1 MVSLPS
7 TIRAS
12 WWFFPVEKPL
22 AEKKEI
28 REFQVTEEAMKSTP
42 LLMKWPLSFRV
53 DGSSPKVRAMEPRSS
68 LCSSHTT
75 NHTAFDTK
83 GQNSLMLL
91 CLLLS
96 PPSLSLSLCVCLS
109 RLCGSCLTISV
120 VSFYCAMVL
129 TASGI
134 VFPYSLELVSTTYII
149 IIIIINFLLFKKKKK
164 TKQTKTKT
172 K

>member
-1 MVSLPS
+1 MSL
-7 TIRAS
+7 
-12 WWFFPVEKPL
+12 
-22 AEKKEI
+22 
-28 REFQVTEEAMKSTP
+28 
-42 LLMKWPLSFRV
+42 RV

-91 CLLLS
+91 CLLLI

-120 VSFYCAMVL
+120 VRFYCAMVL

-149 IIIIINFLLFKKKKK
+149 IINFFIIKNKKKKNK
-164 TKQTKTKT
+164 NKNKITRPNQSFIRNYCTPLIR
-172 K
+172 